1 MKNKTETGSSDH
13 FQKQR
18 KPKSRQVSSRFL
30 SQSLKESETPS
41 LNQSS
46 SPIVH
51 RKTKST
57 ESKKQNRS
65 TEGTEFLG
73 GLWPS
78 STTTTSLNK
87 EPGTLADHLDND
99 RLNDVFEGK
108 INVRYSNIKSV
119 EKDSTYL
126 NRQQSCTEFNRFEK
140 EKRSLKENH
149 LASVGGSMR
158 YSGNVRFWD
167 KSSSCASSSS
177 SASTYSSATLVPPR
191 FSLGENVQSQ
201 RIFTRKSDSFTDFL
215 SSESES
221 FSSSTSS
228 FSRKSSREI
237 SSIFLNN
244 LSMKSHQG
252 ISDSN
257 TQIPE
262 HSPKL
267 GKFSAK
273 NKMKRANSHH
283 GYATSQWALSP
294 GRSNSPPVS
303 HEKKGKLIFL
313 SSLRPPTSS
322 PSRGKS
328 MGNFLSLGLELL
340 KSNKKSP
347 RSSFENVVPNN
358 AEAVHTLRVL
368 HNRMIQLRY
377 ANARADL
384 VNVNLANQ
392 AEGNLLYVMG
402 SIAKLRHS
410 VLQKKLQLQKEIL
423 QMKLSFLLTSQ
434 IKPLEAWGDM
444 ERQHLLAV
452 SRTRDYLHSAVCK
465 VPLIE
470 GAMVDLQSASIALRH
485 SSDLNASIKS
495 LLTMFSLSASRTV
508 SVLSELAEVVGEEKT
523 LLEECFELLKIISP
537 LEVQESSLQCSIIQ
551 LKQQYQQHQ
560 HQQKK

>member
-30 SQSLKESETPS
+30 SQSLKESETPP

-46 SPIVH
+46 SPILH
-51 RKTKST
+51 RKTKTT

-78 STTTTSLNK
+78 SATTTSLNK
-87 EPGTLADHLDND
+87 GPGTLADHLDND

-108 INVRYSNIKSV
+108 TNVRYSNIKSI

-126 NRQQSCTEFNRFEK
+126 NRQQSCTEFNPFEK
-140 EKRSLKENH
+140 EKRSLKESH
-149 LASVGGSMR
+149 LPSVGGSMR
-158 YSGNVRFWD
+158 YSGKLRFWD
-167 KSSSCASSSS
+167 KSSSSS

-191 FSLGENVQSQ
+191 FSLDENVQSQ
-201 RIFTRKSDSFTDFL
+201 RISARKLDSFTDFL

-221 FSSSTSS
+221 FSSSTSN

-244 LSMKSHQG
+244 LSTKSHQG
-252 ISDSN
+252 TLDSN

-262 HSPKL
+262 HSPML
-267 GKFSAK
+267 GKFSTK

-283 GYATSQWALSP
+283 GYAPSQWALSP

-328 MGNFLSLGLELL
+328 MGNILSLGLELL

-347 RSSFENVVPNN
+347 SSSFENVVPNN

-392 AEGNLLYVMG
+392 AEVVWLF
-402 SIAKLRHS
+402 
-410 VLQKKLQLQKEIL
+410 
-423 QMKLSFLLTSQ
+423 SFLIEYVRYLMN
-434 IKPLEAWGDM
+434 LEN
-444 ERQHLLAV
+444 
-452 SRTRDYLHSAVCK
+452 LHS
-465 VPLIE
+465 
-470 GAMVDLQSASIALRH
+470 H
-485 SSDLNASIKS
+485 F
-495 LLTMFSLSASRTV
+495 T
-508 SVLSELAEVVGEEKT
+508 
-523 LLEECFELLKIISP
+523 
-537 LEVQESSLQCSIIQ
+537 
-551 LKQQYQQHQ
+551 H
-560 HQQKK
+560 